1 MRVKKNYKKEARLS
15 TKQAKKIACAAK
27 AVTVIYSLAIL
38 ALFGLMLVIP
48 LTKKITVLDSILAV
62 FDGFPLIHILVAA
75 TYLIFALSWIISMI
89 SVAITYAKRRKKLK
103 RRQYATEYASVVK
116 YRNQKKAIKAWLKE
130 HKKIKRSVKIKAKR
144 ALKKVNHDLRLAK
157 YTLRMAKGRVR
168 RAELNETFVWT
179 VNENIREMRVFEYL
193 FRFVL
198 AFVVGG
204 LLAVAVLNYNKW
216 FDLMSLILVG
226 VGLLFHFIT
235 GIIKGRVTPLRW
247 DNNAA
252 FYHYLSG
259 KDEYGYDMDFFV
271 GKTRSFKNDGSDA
284 VLEIPEREFPLTM
297 FVFRNLFQVVFTAC
311 LSVLLVFTIS
321 KLDAVSGE
329 LDDPF
334 GLIFSFVGY
343 AGFFFLWFM
352 WAHALNGTEYEYDC
366 MNESIQKMRIV
377 YRVFSVVMAVL
388 GIGVLVLAL
397 VAGVAKPTTI
407 IICGVVF
414 VILGVS
420 ALMIDIA
427 LRPKDRERTDDDFF
441 SLDEAEANGDIEY

>member
-75 TYLIFALSWIISMI
+75 IYLIFALSWIISMI

-235 GIIKGRVTPLRW
+235 GIIKGRVTPLRK
-247 DNNAA
+247 
-252 FYHYLSG
+252 SG
-259 KDEYGYDMDFFV
+259 TDK
-271 GKTRSFKNDGSDA
+271 KN
-284 VLEIPEREFPLTM
+284 
-297 FVFRNLFQVVFTAC
+297 
-311 LSVLLVFTIS
+311 
-321 KLDAVSGE
+321 
-329 LDDPF
+329 
-334 GLIFSFVGY
+334 
-343 AGFFFLWFM
+343 
-352 WAHALNGTEYEYDC
+352 
-366 MNESIQKMRIV
+366 
-377 YRVFSVVMAVL
+377 
-388 GIGVLVLAL
+388 
-397 VAGVAKPTTI
+397 
-407 IICGVVF
+407 
-414 VILGVS
+414 
-420 ALMIDIA
+420 
-427 LRPKDRERTDDDFF
+427 
-441 SLDEAEANGDIEY
+441 